1 MCSASACFGHTESTG
16 IKRVLSMVQIDIA
29 MPEDC
34 GICELS
40 HTDEEG
46 DTWCP
51 YGRCTVNQYQGERP
65 HWCPLKE
72 GNENE

>member
-1 MCSASACFGHTESTG
+1 M
-16 IKRVLSMVQIDIA
+16 IQIDIA

-40 HTDEEG
+40 HIDEEG